1 MPKVIIGQRYAV
13 NLGNQDVLGSG
24 GEGTVFRTLTPSG
37 NLAVKIYHDPTKERL
52 AKIRDLIPLST
63 RFPSQVIGPLDLVYD
78 TRALRPIGFSM
89 RLLSAGQQP
98 LETLMSKK
106 QRELSGVTNKEVVR
120 LYQQI
125 LEALGKLHFQEVIIG
140 DLNPLNEF
148 YLNSQVALTD
158 ADSFQF
164 GQYPCAVA
172 TERCLN
178 PRLYGIDLSVKPT
191 FEKTDDWYAFWVLFF
206 SSLLL
211 VHPYGGAHRNLKTI
225 PRRALSRITV
235 LDPSVVYPKTAYP
248 QEVASDDLLEI
259 FSKTFGQGKIV
270 FPEIRL
276 LEEFGSILAGCPNC
290 GLFYPSTRRKCP
302 GCLAANK
309 MAQIKKA
316 QISGLRTAELLTTN
330 GPIVFFRLRH
340 STIYCIAS
348 EGQEAVLYIKK
359 QLEKPRR
366 MVLSKTYPQAR
377 YEVFDKYL
385 AVCEKP
391 YADEPILQILDISS
405 STPTPVA
412 TTTTQRIGGR
422 GAVYRGSKEALY
434 RLAGGI
440 LIRGTIPFGKDLV
453 EETMATVLDNQTW
466 FDVADNQDRIL
477 AGYYR
482 VFNRLEWF
490 LVGSGK
496 QMPLQLTEMDQG
508 ESLTDKVIRFSATS
522 VLVLRRTKK
531 FGKEYCRIDTLDI
544 QTGRRLSSR
553 TVAVLD
559 CPQYDTLHNI
569 AYNRGTILFAQNDGL
584 LAENAET
591 GNQKTFPQTASVVD
605 EKSQLWLYG
614 QGILTVSDNRVT
626 EIVLGS

>member
-1 MPKVIIGQRYAV
+1 MPKVIIGQRYSV

-24 GEGTVFRTLTPSG
+24 GEGTVFRTFTPSG
-37 NLAVKIYHDPTKERL
+37 NLAVKIYHDPTRERL

-78 TRALRPIGFSM
+78 AQAIKPIGFSM
-89 RLLSAGQQP
+89 RLLAAGLQP

-106 QRELSGVTNKEVVR
+106 QRELNGVTNKEVVR

-125 LEALGKLHFQEVIIG
+125 LEALEKLHFQEVIIG

-164 GQYPCAVA
+164 GRYPCAVA

-211 VHPYGGAHRNLKTI
+211 VHPYGGAHRSLKTI

-235 LDPSVVYPKTAYP
+235 LDQSVVYPKTAYP

-259 FSKTFGQGKIV
+259 FTKTFGQGKIV
-270 FPEIRL
+270 LPEIRL
-276 LEEFGSILAGCPNC
+276 LEEFGSILVSCPNC
-290 GLFYPSTRRKCP
+290 GLFYPGNRRKCP
-302 GCLAANK
+302 GCLAANRI
-309 MAQIKKA
+309 AQIKKT
-316 QISGLRTAELLTTN
+316 QISGVRTTELLATN
-330 GPIVFFRLRH
+330 GPIVFFRLIH
-340 STIYCIAS
+340 STIYCIANES
-348 EGQEAVLYIKK
+348 SEAVLYIKK

-366 MVLSKTYPQAR
+366 MVISKANQQTR
-377 YEVFDKYL
+377 YEVFSKYL

-391 YADEPILQILDISS
+391 YADEPILQILDISG
-405 STPTPVA
+405 STPAPVA
-412 TTTTQRIGGR
+412 STSTQRIGGR

-440 LIRGTIPFGKDLV
+440 LIRGTIPFGTDLV
-453 EETMATVLDNQTW
+453 EETIATVLDNQTW
-466 FDVADNQDRIL
+466 FDVADNQNNIL
-477 AGYYR
+477 VGYYR
-482 VFNRLEWF
+482 IFNRLEWF
-490 LVGSGK
+490 LVNNGK
-496 QMPLQLTEMDQG
+496 QMPLQLNEMDQG
-508 ESLTDKVIRFSATS
+508 ESLIDKVIRFSATS

-531 FGKEYCRIDTLDI
+531 SGKEYCRIETLDI
-544 QTGRRLSSR
+544 QTGQRLSSR
-553 TVAVLD
+553 TVAILD
-559 CPQYDTLHNI
+559 CPQYDNFHNI
-569 AYNRGTILFAQNDGL
+569 AYGRGTILFTQNDGL

-591 GNQKTFPQTASVVD
+591 GNQKTFPQTINLVD
-605 EKSQLWLYG
+605 ERSQLWLYG
-614 QGILTVSDNRVT
+614 QGLLAVSDNRVT
-626 EIVLGS
+626 EIVLGN